1 MWFPSL
7 RGHWSRGPSWSRPS
21 LANPMADGIN
31 AALLW
36 PSSQRTVLVFFPFS
50 PTFSSQ
56 TISAIPRTLITIY
69 LYANHYQTYI
79 SNPLLFLE
87 FQIGTPYCLIYIYFE
102 CLTDNSNLTCQK
114 SNSKFVPPSSSKLH
128 LSQTF
133 SNELFKPK
141 TWASLILIFKIPKEK
156 KEPPGKLGRE
166 YIQIVH
172 WTKV

>member
-1 MWFPSL
+1 MWLGTSSTAFSL
-7 RGHWSRGPSWSRPS
+7 CGFTEFQMISPYSPVVQTVEWALRARSGLTPIGRVADVVSFSERPLVQGSSWSRPS
-21 LANPMADGIN
+21 LATPMADGIN

-87 FQIGTPYCLIYIYFE
+87 VQIGTPYCLIYIYFE

-114 SNSKFVPPSSSKLH
+114 SNS
-128 LSQTF
+128 
-133 SNELFKPK
+133 
-141 TWASLILIFKIPKEK
+141 
-156 KEPPGKLGRE
+156 
-166 YIQIVH
+166 
-172 WTKV
+172 